1 MSKLVSWLC
10 KIFLGPIV
18 KGFFI
23 KEIRGLEN
31 IPKTNFIL
39 ASNHLSYF
47 DVLADGYLLVPRRFS
62 FIGQIDGFGG
72 VIKWFIRLSYFI
84 FGVVPLNR
92 NSQQSRAEA
101 VDKAIEALNK
111 GKILVIYPEGTRSLD
126 GRIREG
132 KIGLAKIFL
141 KTGKPI
147 LPVALLGT
155 ASAGRRIKKTVRINI
170 GQPLYFEAEFEKA
183 KNFDKHSK
191 EYEKILK
198 EITDRVMSKIK
209 ELALLGY
216 SKEHSE
222 I

>member
-10 KIFLGPIV
+10 KIFFAPVV

-62 FIGQIDGFGG
+62 FIGQVDKYNGIA
-72 VIKWFIRLSYFI
+72 KLFIRLAYFI
-84 FGVVPLNR
+84 FGVIPLDR
-92 NSQQSRAEA
+92 NSQKSRAE
-101 VDKAIEALNK
+101 VIGKAIKALNE

-126 GRIREG
+126 GKIQEG
-132 KIGLAKIFL
+132 KKGLAKVFL
-141 KTGKPI
+141 KTGRPI

-155 ASAGRRIKKTVRINI
+155 VEAGRRLKKMVRINI
-170 GQPLYFEAEFEKA
+170 GKPLYFEAEFEKA
-183 KNFDKHSK
+183 KNFEEYSK
-191 EYEKILK
+191 EYEEILK
-198 EITDRVMSKIK
+198 EITDKVMSKIK

-216 SKEHSE
+216 SK
-222 I
+222 